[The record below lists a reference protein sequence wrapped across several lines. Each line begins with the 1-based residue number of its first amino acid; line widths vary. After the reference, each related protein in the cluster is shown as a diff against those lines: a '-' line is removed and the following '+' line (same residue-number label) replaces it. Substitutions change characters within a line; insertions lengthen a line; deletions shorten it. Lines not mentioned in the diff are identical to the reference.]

1 MGINTE
7 EKRNHTAVRLGR
19 GLPPHRATRLGIS
32 PGIDPV
38 ETDTFRAVGC
48 AGLRECRRSGPTPFD
63 FGGSESDRTSID
75 QAIIR

>member
-1 MGINTE
+1 MGINTD

-38 ETDTFRAVGC
+38 ETDAFSLLIVRDFEGVAVEDGDDC
-48 AGLRECRRSGPTPFD
+48 PDELRCERRG
-63 FGGSESDRTSID
+63 
-75 QAIIR
+75 AK